1 MKILFIGNSHTF
13 VHYVPARF
21 VQFCKDHGVQAEAV
35 MLTHPGMGLDWHLK
49 QSQTYYNLMCGG
61 YDAVVLQHN
70 AHPFPGR
77 ESLLEA
83 GEAIAALVPAG
94 TKTFLYMTWTEKS
107 NPQGQEAMCAAYEAL
122 AGRIGAVVCPV
133 GRLWWPL
140 THAHPEADFY
150 FADGEHIHLTRRC
163 WGRPW
168 RRRSSAGP
176 CWGWSW
182 TRRPASPTPRA
193 SPGCTRTPGW
203 WISPSGTGSWLWSK
217 KASSAD
223 AVEADGIRLYESWI
237 PNSADKCHSSKKAP
251 AQPGPVFFSISNYP
265 TRLAPL

>member
-150 FADGEHIHLTRRC
+150 FADAQSLARMYQDPRMVDLTVR
-163 WGRPW
+163 
-168 RRRSSAGP
+168 
-176 CWGWSW
+176 
-182 TRRPASPTPRA
+182 
-193 SPGCTRTPGW
+193 
-203 WISPSGTGSWLWSK
+203 
-217 KASSAD
+217 
-223 AVEADGIRLYESWI
+223 DG
-237 PNSADKCHSSKKAP
+237 
-251 AQPGPVFFSISNYP
+251 Q
-265 TRLAPL
+265 LALE